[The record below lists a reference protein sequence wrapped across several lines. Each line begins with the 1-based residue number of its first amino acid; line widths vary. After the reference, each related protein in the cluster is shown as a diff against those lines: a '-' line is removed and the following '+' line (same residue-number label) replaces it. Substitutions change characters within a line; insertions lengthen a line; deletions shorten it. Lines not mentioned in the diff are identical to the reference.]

1 MKNATQSSLILS
13 QGIKTMSSREIADL
27 VESRHTDVCRD
38 VDRLI
43 EKGVIV
49 GCTPSAYTHEQN
61 GQQYIEYHLDKRS
74 SLIVVAQLS
83 PTFTARIVDRWQEL
97 EAQVAKPTTP
107 AELTRM
113 DILKLAMESEEAR
126 VKAEAERDEA
136 VRTKALIGSRREA
149 SAMAA
154 ASNAKRQVEAL
165 KQKLGEAQ
173 RWASVKAV
181 ERATGRELAWKPL
194 RDWCNANE
202 VEIKKVFDANY
213 GSVNSYPLQAWR
225 DVYQIDLSGLFAET
239 V

>member
-1 MKNATQSSLILS
+1 MSNAAQTSLILS
-13 QGIKTMSSREIADL
+13 QGIKTMSSREIAELTGASHDNVLKTVRKL
-27 VESRHTDVCRD
+27 VSEGLVSQN
-38 VDRLI
+38 
-43 EKGVIV
+43 E
-49 GCTPSAYTHEQN
+49 TPYTHPQN
-61 GQQYIEYHLDKRS
+61 GQTYTEFVLSFRDTM
-74 SLIVVAQLS
+74 LVVSGYSAEMR
-83 PTFTARIVDRWQEL
+83 ARIIDRWQEL
-97 EAQVAKPTTP
+97 EAQTARP

-136 VRTKALIGSRREA
+136 IRTKALIGSRREA
-149 SAMAA
+149 SAMAT

-165 KQKLGEAQ
+165 KQKLGEAT